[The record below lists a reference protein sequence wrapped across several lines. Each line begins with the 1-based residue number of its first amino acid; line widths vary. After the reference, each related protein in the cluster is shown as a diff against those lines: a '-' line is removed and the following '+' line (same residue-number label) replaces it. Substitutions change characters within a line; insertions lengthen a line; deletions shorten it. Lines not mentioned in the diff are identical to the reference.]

1 MAKAKTAS
9 KRPPSALRKRIWK
22 NRELYILVLPV
33 IIYYILFH
41 YKPMYGVIIAFMDYK
56 PRLGMAGSAW
66 VGFKHFENFFG
77 SVFFASRMWNTLRI
91 SLATL
96 IFGFPAPIIFAL
108 LMNELRGKAFP
119 RIVQTITYMPHFI
132 SMVVLCAMIREFVR
146 AGGFINEFFVLFGY
160 PEGKDMLNNGQLFT
174 PIYVISNIWQG
185 IGWGSIVY
193 LAALTGIDMQL
204 YEAAKIDG
212 AGRWKQTLHVTLP
225 CIIPTIVIMFIM
237 RCGQVMSVGYEKIIL
252 LYNESTYE
260 YADVISTYV
269 YRVGLVQ
276 KQYSYSAAVGLFN
289 SIINFILVIL
299 ANFISGKVSET
310 SLW

>member
-1 MAKAKTAS
+1 
-9 KRPPSALRKRIWK
+9 
-22 NRELYILVLPV
+22 
-33 IIYYILFH
+33 
-41 YKPMYGVIIAFMDYK
+41 
-56 PRLGMAGSAW
+56 
-66 VGFKHFENFFG
+66 
-77 SVFFASRMWNTLRI
+77 
-91 SLATL
+91 
-96 IFGFPAPIIFAL
+96 
-108 LMNELRGKAFP
+108 
-119 RIVQTITYMPHFI
+119 
-132 SMVVLCAMIREFVR
+132 
-146 AGGFINEFFVLFGY
+146 
-160 PEGKDMLNNGQLFT
+160 MLNNGQLFT